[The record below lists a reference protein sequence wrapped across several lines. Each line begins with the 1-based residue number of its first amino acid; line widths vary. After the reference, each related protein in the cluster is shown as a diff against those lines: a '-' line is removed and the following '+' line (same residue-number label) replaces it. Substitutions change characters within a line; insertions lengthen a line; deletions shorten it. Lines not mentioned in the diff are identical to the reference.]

1 MRFSLKRILLNF
13 YFALQIFTVSM
24 GLLCG
29 FDSYSETDIVQENIP
44 YGVEEV
50 KNSVVKL
57 FLKTNE
63 GIDKGTGFI
72 LEDGILVTNFHV
84 LSDGNDSFF
93 NQINSGHLSQIKI
106 LQDYHLLD
114 VQVTSI
120 QAVDPVH
127 DLALL
132 NIKGD
137 IPPAIKKHQGELDF
151 TKEQLFLVGY
161 PYGQLKVVD
170 QKGPIQIY
178 EIEDR
183 AIEARIPVSDS
194 DQRGASGGPIVN
206 QKGEVVGI
214 CKSISSLGKTVNFSY
229 SEYLFSLQNAEYGVQ
244 CSKSIS
250 VKDCFKKAKNFLLKE
265 AQKGDIYAQ
274 FKLGKE
280 ALKGDA
286 YTQFKLE
293 KEVQKEDTYAQ
304 FKLRNV
310 YAITKLALYFIKMK
324 IKTKNKE
331 DLKWLKI
338 PAEEENKEIKNFLNE
353 LVKNNNY
360 IEDFFYKG
368 DHS

>member
-13 YFALQIFTVSM
+13 YLVLQVFTVSM
-24 GLLCG
+24 GLLYG
-29 FDSYSETDIVQENIP
+29 FISYSETNIIQENIP
-44 YGVEEV
+44 SDVEEA

-63 GIDKGTGFI
+63 GIDRGTGFI
-72 LEDGILVTNFHV
+72 LEDGILVTNVHV

-106 LQDYHLLD
+106 LQEDRLLD

-120 QAVDPVH
+120 QALDPVH

-137 IPPAIKKHQGELDF
+137 IPPAIKKPQGELDL

-170 QKGPIQIY
+170 QKGPIEIY

-183 AIEARIPVSDS
+183 AIEARMPVSDN
-194 DQRGASGGPIVN
+194 DQYGASGGPIVN
-206 QKGEVVGI
+206 QKGEVVGV
-214 CKSISSLGKTVNFSY
+214 CKSVSTKKEKKVNFSY
-229 SEYLFSLQNAEYGVQ
+229 SEYLFPLQNAEYGVQ
-244 CSKSIS
+244 CSKSAS
-250 VKDCFKKAKNFLLKE
+250 VKDCFKKAKHFLFKE

-280 ALKGDA
+280 AQKGDI
-286 YTQFKLE
+286 
-293 KEVQKEDTYAQ
+293 YAQ
-304 FKLRNV
+304 FKLENV
-310 YAITKLALYFIKMK
+310 YATTKLALYFIKMK

-331 DLKWLKI
+331 ALKWLKMSV
-338 PAEEENKEIKNFLNE
+338 EEENKEIKNFLNE
-353 LVKNNNY
+353 LAKNNNY
-360 IEDFFYKG
+360 IEFFNKG
-368 DHS
+368 AQ